1 MLAEVVLTPSEGKR
15 LIAKAIA
22 HMEIVKLAKEKG
34 TVIVATS
41 TTNAYVLEE
50 LLGKE
55 IKEKGMFTAGVVTKD
70 GLQITEAKGRGD
82 HTVIQKGKVKT
93 VKVPELP
100 DILKD
105 MGPGDIFIKGANAID
120 PFGQAG
126 ILLGGVGG
134 GTIGAAW
141 GYLTSN
147 GITTIIAAGLE
158 KLVPVNLSEAVGRM
172 GINQVD
178 IALDVKC
185 GMMVVGG
192 NIITEMEAFKE
203 LFGGPSLT
211 DVEVIPIGGG
221 GIDGAEGAKIFL
233 LSGEVEAVKGAVEM
247 VKAIRGEPKLTTRIT
262 KQK

>member
-1 MLAEVVLTPSEGKR
+1 LLAEVVLTPAEGKR

-22 HMEIVKLAKEKG
+22 HMPIVQLAKENG
-34 TVIVATS
+34 TIIIATS

-50 LLGKE
+50 LLGNE
-55 IKEKGMFTAGVVTKD
+55 IKDKGMFTAGVVTKD
-70 GLQITEAKGRGD
+70 GLQITETKGRYD
-82 HTVIQKGKVKT
+82 HHVIQKKKVKT
-93 VKVPELP
+93 IKVPELA

-126 ILLGGVGG
+126 VLLGGIGG

-158 KLVPVNLSEAVGRM
+158 KLVPINLADAINRL
-172 GINQVD
+172 GIKKVD
-178 IALDVKC
+178 LALDVKC
-185 GMMVVGG
+185 GMMVISGY
-192 NIITEMEAFKE
+192 IITEMEAFKE
-203 LFGGPSLT
+203 LYGI
-211 DVEVIPIGGG
+211 DVVPIGGG
-221 GIDGAEGAKIFL
+221 GIDGAEGSKIFL
-233 LSGEVEAVKGAVEM
+233 LDGEDEVVKEAVEM
-247 VKAIRGEPKLTTRIT
+247 VKAIRGESKLTTRTI

>member
-1 MLAEVVLTPSEGKR
+1 LLAEVVLTPSEGKR

-22 HMEIVKLAKEKG
+22 HMEIVKLAKENG

-93 VKVPELP
+93 VKVPELG
-100 DILKD
+100 DILKE

-126 ILLGGVGG
+126 ILLGGIGG

-158 KLVPVNLSEAVGRM
+158 KLVPINLTDAVNRM
-172 GINQVD
+172 GIMKVD
-178 IALDVKC
+178 TALDVKC
-185 GMMVVGG
+185 GMMVIGG
-192 NIITEMEAFKE
+192 YIITEMESFKE
-203 LFGGPSLT
+203 LFGV
-211 DVEVIPIGGG
+211 DVVPIGGG

-233 LSGEVEAVKGAVEM
+233 LDGEDEAVKEAVTL
-247 VKAIRGEPKLTTRIT
+247 VKSIRGEEKLTTRTI

>member
-1 MLAEVVLTPSEGKR
+1 LLAEVVLTPSEVKR
-15 LIAKAIA
+15 LIAKAIG
-22 HMEIVKLAKEKG
+22 HMEIVKLAKENG
-34 TVIVATS
+34 TVIIATS

-100 DILKD
+100 DILKE
-105 MGPGDIFIKGANAID
+105 MGPGDVFIKGANAID

-126 ILLGGVGG
+126 ILLGGIGG

-158 KLVPVNLSEAVGRM
+158 KLVPINLTDAVNRM
-172 GINQVD
+172 GIMKID
-178 IALDVKC
+178 TALDVKC
-185 GMMVVGG
+185 GIMVIGG
-192 NIITEMEAFKE
+192 YIITEMEAFKE
-203 LFGGPSLT
+203 LFGV
-211 DVEVIPIGGG
+211 DVVPIGGG

-233 LSGEVEAVKGAVEM
+233 LDGEDEAVKEAVEM
-247 VKAIRGEPKLTTRIT
+247 VKVIRGEPKLTTRTI